1 MAVRWALAVG
11 LAAGV
16 TFLSKVLFLGWGLG
30 IARLD
35 FTGISGHALL
45 ATCLYPVL
53 FSIHAPQD
61 SPRWQRMGFYVGV
74 AVVVAVG
81 VSRIVLGAHSTSE
94 VLSARALGLLVSY
107 GAVGALQG
115 HWPPARVARLSPL
128 LLLLAFNSGAA
139 NYLPSHDLEVRFSL
153 AVSWRANP
161 FTRHHG
167 LRSQRTNS
175 QNGVLPAP

>member
-1 MAVRWALAVG
+1 
-11 LAAGV
+11 
-16 TFLSKVLFLGWGLG
+16 
-30 IARLD
+30 LD
-35 FTGISGHALL
+35 LTGISGHALL

-61 SPRWQRMGFYVGV
+61 SPHWPRMGFYV

-81 VSRIVLGAHSTSE
+81 VSRIVLGALSTSE
-94 VLSARALGLLVSY
+94 VLSAWALGLLVSY

-115 HWPPARVARLSPL
+115 HWPPSRVARLSPL

-139 NYLPSHDLEVRFSL
+139 SYLPSHDLEVRFSL

-175 QNGVLPAP
+175 QNGALPAP